1 MTIGEQIKYI
11 RKRRGLT
18 QGQLAEATGIHPVT
32 IRKYETNK
40 LQPKKEQIQ
49 KIADTLMVSP
59 MVFGGLEA
67 NTIRIESVGDM
78 LGLLIL
84 MYKSNVIIISEDTS
98 EIRLTPALK
107 GHLVFMA
114 TKKNASI
121 SDGAIH
127 LTDAQAERDFLTW
140 AQLYDNHMKLQEKYG
155 SDPDKQTVLLED
167 EEQLRIIEMELI
179 MNMDPL

>member
-59 MVFGGLEA
+59 LVFSGLEA
-67 NTIRIESVGDM
+67 NAIRVESVGDL

-84 MYKSNVIIISEDTS
+84 MYKSKVIIISDDTA
-98 EIRLTPALK
+98 EIKLTPVLK
-107 GHLVFMA
+107 GHLVFIA
-114 TKKNASI
+114 TKKNALV
-121 SDGAIH
+121 SDGVIH
-127 LTDAQAERDFLTW
+127 LTDVQAEQDFLRWTK
-140 AQLYDNHMKLQEKYG
+140 LYDNHLKLQEKYA
-155 SDPDKQTVLLED
+155 SNPDLYDALLED
-167 EEQLRIIEMELI
+167 EEKLRTIEMELI
-179 MNMDPL
+179 MNMETL